1 MSVFSQDFTVL
12 EISGTSLILS
22 LLDFPRR
29 FYRGEGGGGQLG
41 CSKGEQ
47 LGCSGWG
54 GGQCFVENHVQ
65 NHCVSVRLILVTD
78 MSLRACIYSFFGSQY
93 SGSFSV
99 NNANQP
105 RNLYCDEKLTNFH
118 HPYHFLKS

>member
-29 FYRGEGGGGQLG
+29 FYRGKGGGQLG

-47 LGCSGWG
+47 LGCSGG
-54 GGQCFVENHVQ
+54 GGAVFC
-65 NHCVSVRLILVTD
+65 RKP
-78 MSLRACIYSFFGSQY
+78 RAEPLCKCTFDIG
-93 SGSFSV
+93 
-99 NNANQP
+99 
-105 RNLYCDEKLTNFH
+105 D
-118 HPYHFLKS
+118 